1 MFRQGRQGRARGA
14 RARLR
19 RAGAFRRARVP
30 AGWPPCWEEDRRKGR
45 QKVRGGTP
53 LQGGQAVQ
61 RDGVNTTRHARRGRE
76 MADGRAQG
84 LEAPRPAA
92 QAALSN
98 AGPDS
103 AGAIRGKPR
112 RCVESGLGQALQLCG
127 GARPPRIG
135 PRRAAS
141 VKKGPSRAG
150 TLRARKKGCRAGR
163 QGCRPSAS
171 LGRKARKYSPPPPER
186 RAMPP
191 ARWPTRAFRAGLLA
205 GLPPMPFAEWRGGGR
220 EGGESGGGGGHLLPL
235 PLHPPLRAA
244 PHAARGSRRI
254 VVHFGRI
261 PARQESSAR
270 PNASMT
276 RFAPAWCSR
285 TSSKVTWT
293 YRPCALLF
301 LFSTMTL

>member
-103 AGAIRGKPR
+103 AGAIAAN
-112 RCVESGLGQALQLCG
+112 SGDASK
-127 GARPPRIG
+127 
-135 PRRAAS
+135 AAS
-141 VKKGPSRAG
+141 VRLCNYAAAPGLRGSA
-150 TLRARKKGCRAGR
+150 RARRRPSKRARAGR
-163 QGCRPSAS
+163 ALCVRAKKDAGQGDKAAGRRRALGERRENTPPSPS
-171 LGRKARKYSPPPPER
+171 GKARN
-186 RAMPP
+186 A
-191 ARWPTRAFRAGLLA
+191 ARQAAQLGHSGQAFLQGFRQCRL
-205 GLPPMPFAEWRGGGR
+205 R
-220 EGGESGGGGGHLLPL
+220 SGGGGGGRRKRRRASPPPPHP
-235 PLHPPLRAA
+235 PPLRAE
-244 PHAARGSRRI
+244 PHAARGSRRM
-254 VVHFGRI
+254 VVHLGRI

-301 LFSTMTL
+301 LFSTMIL